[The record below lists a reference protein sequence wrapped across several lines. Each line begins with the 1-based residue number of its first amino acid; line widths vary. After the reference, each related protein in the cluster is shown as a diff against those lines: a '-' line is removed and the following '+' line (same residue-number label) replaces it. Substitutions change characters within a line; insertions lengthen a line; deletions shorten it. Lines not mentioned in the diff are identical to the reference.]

1 MGRTDAGADDGR
13 RPGSRRKRG
22 SGKPSPAQE
31 ALDALPWLW
40 SDTLQLLID
49 HNHPPDLLQEYTL
62 EQVRAYSDAIDR
74 GRRRRHIELALVIRA
89 AENLSGDDFAD
100 FLKG

>member
-1 MGRTDAGADDGR
+1 M
-13 RPGSRRKRG
+13 
-22 SGKPSPAQE
+22 
-31 ALDALPWLW
+31 
-40 SDTLQLLID
+40 
-49 HNHPPDLLQEYTL
+49 
-62 EQVRAYSDAIDR
+62 EQVRAYSEAIDR